1 VPADDP
7 PDLSGE
13 PVPLV
18 VRRGRRPVVLL
29 SLAAMACLVVAVA
42 AGTAA
47 HADLARKPTASQ
59 RAAAA
64 AEAVADRWRSMPA
77 GRIFPATLS
86 YSTSLLTTE
95 TANRVGIAPQASCAE
110 AIDPA
115 LARIAARDHC
125 KAAVRATYLDELQGV
140 VYTIGVLAFPSPRAA
155 GAFAAQLPAGSAQL
169 PASSAK
175 SIPLLALA
183 LPDTASSRFSPRA
196 RQATTVGHVGPFV
209 VLTVAGYADG
219 QPAGTGQEARP
230 SVFAPAAQ
238 LAGEVIG
245 PMTRPV
251 TVNCAS
257 REWSC

>member
-1 VPADDP
+1 M
-7 PDLSGE
+7 
-13 PVPLV
+13 
-18 VRRGRRPVVLL
+18 RRGRRPVVLL
-29 SLAAMACLVVAVA
+29 LLAAMVCLAVAVA

-47 HADLARKPTASQ
+47 HADLARKPTAAQ

-95 TANRVGIAPQASCAE
+95 TASRVGIAPQASCTE

-115 LARIAARDHC
+115 LARLAARDHC
-125 KAAVRATYLDELQGV
+125 KAAVRATYLDQLQGV
-140 VYTIGVLAFPSPRAA
+140 VYTIGVLAFPSPRDA
-155 GAFAAQLPAGSAQL
+155 GAFAAQLPAF
-169 PASSAK
+169 AK
-175 SIPLLALA
+175 SIPLRALA

-219 QPAGTGQEARP
+219 QQGRSGQEARP
-230 SVFAPAAQ
+230 SVFAPAAE

>member
-1 VPADDP
+1 
-7 PDLSGE
+7 
-13 PVPLV
+13 
-18 VRRGRRPVVLL
+18 
-29 SLAAMACLVVAVA
+29 
-42 AGTAA
+42 
-47 HADLARKPTASQ
+47 
-59 RAAAA
+59 
-64 AEAVADRWRSMPA
+64 
-77 GRIFPATLS
+77 
-86 YSTSLLTTE
+86 
-95 TANRVGIAPQASCAE
+95 
-110 AIDPA
+110 
-115 LARIAARDHC
+115 
-125 KAAVRATYLDELQGV
+125 VRATYLDQLQGV
-140 VYTIGVLAFPSPRAA
+140 VYTIGVLAFPSPRDA

-169 PASSAK
+169 SADSAK
-175 SIPLLALA
+175 SIPLRALA

-219 QPAGTGQEARP
+219 QPAGAGQEARP

>member
-1 VPADDP
+1 M
-7 PDLSGE
+7 
-13 PVPLV
+13 
-18 VRRGRRPVVLL
+18 RRGRRPVVLL
-29 SLAAMACLVVAVA
+29 LLAAMVCLVVAVA

-47 HADLARKPTASQ
+47 HADLARKPTRAQ

-95 TANRVGIAPQASCAE
+95 TASRVGIAPQASCTE

-115 LARIAARDHC
+115 FARLAARDHC
-125 KAAVRATYLDELQGV
+125 GAAVRATYLDQLQGV

-169 PASSAK
+169 PAGSAQLPAGSAK
-175 SIPLLALA
+175 SIPLRALA

-209 VLTVAGYADG
+209 VLTVAGYSDG
-219 QPAGTGQEARP
+219 QPAGAGQEARP

>member
-1 VPADDP
+1 M
-7 PDLSGE
+7 
-13 PVPLV
+13 
-18 VRRGRRPVVLL
+18 VLL
-29 SLAAMACLVVAVA
+29 LLAAMVCLAVAVA

-47 HADLARKPTASQ
+47 HADLARKPTAAQ

-95 TANRVGIAPQASCAE
+95 TASRVGIAPQASCTE

-115 LARIAARDHC
+115 LARLAARDHC
-125 KAAVRATYLDELQGV
+125 KAAVRATYLDQLQGV
-140 VYTIGVLAFPSPRAA
+140 VYTIGVLAFPSPRDA
-155 GAFAAQLPAGSAQL
+155 GAFAAQLPAGF
-169 PASSAK
+169 AK
-175 SIPLLALA
+175 SIPLRALA

-219 QPAGTGQEARP
+219 QPAGAGQEARP
-230 SVFAPAAQ
+230 SVFAPAAE